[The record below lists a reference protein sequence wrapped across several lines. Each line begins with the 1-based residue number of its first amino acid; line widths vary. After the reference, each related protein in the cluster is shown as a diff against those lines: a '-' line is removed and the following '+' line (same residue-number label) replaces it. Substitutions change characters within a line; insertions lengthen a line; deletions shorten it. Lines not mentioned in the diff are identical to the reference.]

1 MSPIKQ
7 KSNILK
13 RKYFVKDDYFS
24 TQNNRMA
31 YILGFLMAD
40 GNVSSTDNRIQI
52 SLSEQDADYLQI
64 FYNEIGGSPITHRV
78 MNKTQQKICHWQCLS
93 HKIKHDLA
101 LYNVIPRKTGYA
113 TIPSKLNKEF
123 YPDFIRGYF
132 DGDGSIWIERNGAV
146 GFGITSHNIEI
157 LEQIIQFFAEQG
169 VPKVKI
175 KTDYRSNINY
185 SFKYRKRAT
194 LQIYKILYYNSDCLY
209 MQRKFD
215 KFQTILK
222 K

>member
-1 MSPIKQ
+1 
-7 KSNILK
+7 
-13 RKYFVKDDYFS
+13 
-24 TQNNRMA
+24 
-31 YILGFLMAD
+31 MAD
-40 GNVSSTDNRIQI
+40 GNVSDKGNKIQI
-52 SLSEQDADYLQI
+52 SLAEQDADFLQI
-64 FYNEIGGSPITHRV
+64 FYNEIGGAPITHYTA
-78 MNKTQQKICHWQCLS
+78 NKNQQKICHWQCLS
-93 HKIKHDLA
+93 HKIKQDLA

-113 TIPSKLNKEF
+113 IIPPKLNKKF

-175 KTDYRSNINY
+175 KIDHRCNTNY
-185 SFKYRKRAT
+185 SFKYRKQAI
-194 LQIYKILYYNSDCLY
+194 LQIYKILYYSSDCLY

-215 KFQTILK
+215 KFQTILQK
-222 K
+222 